1 MLIPTAR
8 HGPAVA
14 GLVAALLLSVLAVV
28 PVAAN
33 TTAQSLPFV
42 QDWTNTGLIT
52 TDDNWNAVPGIVG
65 YRGDS
70 LAVTGTDPQTV
81 LVDDLVV
88 DVNANKGDPA
98 SFDVG
103 GVAEF
108 ELTNPVVALRGST
121 TARAPYLT
129 LALNTTGQTNVKVAY
144 DLRDIDDSANNA
156 FQQVALQYRVGT
168 TGTYTNLPA
177 GYVQDATTGPSLATL
192 VTPVNVTL
200 PAAANNQ
207 PVVDVRIITTD
218 APGIDEWVG
227 VDNISVTSTPPD
239 TAPTVTST
247 SPANDAIDVAVDA
260 NLQVTFSEPVDVGAS
275 GFDVSCAGSGTHPAT
290 VSGGPTTF
298 TLDPATDFAGSED
311 CTLTIVASQVTDQ
324 DTNDPPDAMASD
336 VVVGFTTVAPPDDAP
351 TVTSTTPADSAADVA
366 VDADLSV
373 TFSEPVDVA
382 DGGFGLACD
391 TSGAHPVAVAGG
403 PTAFTLDPTTDFAT
417 SEGCSLTILGS
428 HVTDQDTDD
437 PPDAMADDV
446 IVSFDTVAPPDE
458 APTVAATTPSD
469 GDGVAVARRRG
480 CDGRSLVGW
489 RDGIERHD
497 HVVRHGVRRVVRVLV
512 RDVRAEDRQAATL
525 ARREV
530 GGRIERECRRPAGH
544 GHGVRPARV
553 TSQPEPPVSH
563 VDRLAERHRQVRVDG
578 DIGRAI
584 GRGRGRHGRRMSG
597 GAAVVNPTTT
607 SLAMASGGSFVSW
620 SVTCDAT
627 TVRVQSSLP
636 AKSVGGIEGEGR
648 RAATGGRRMGAA
660 SGARDAEPRTRDIH
674 GLAERDLQVRVE
686 GDVDRAIGGRR
697 AGDRRRRI
705 GRGGRDGDVVD
716 ADPLIGPGCVRG
728 DDPDV
733 HDRLVVRGGRQGDV
747 DGRDERRD
755 ARPGRRVL
763 YVAGRQV
770 RVGPRRADPI
780 LERDLLEGVVGGV
793 VDVAQVVGDLDVG
806 LARRV
811 QGQGE
816 VRGAS
821 RRRSLERDDRIGEL
835 ELGHAARRRS
845 WPDRSGSH

>member
-81 LVDDLVV
+81 LVDNLVV

-260 NLQVTFSEPVDVGAS
+260 NLQVTFSEPVDVGGS

-336 VVVGFTTVAPPDDAP
+336 VVVEFTTVAPPDDAP

-382 DGGFGLACD
+382 DGGFGLA
-391 TSGAHPVAVAGG
+391 
-403 PTAFTLDPTTDFAT
+403 
-417 SEGCSLTILGS
+417 
-428 HVTDQDTDD
+428 
-437 PPDAMADDV
+437 
-446 IVSFDTVAPPDE
+446 
-458 APTVAATTPSD
+458 
-469 GDGVAVARRRG
+469 
-480 CDGRSLVGW
+480 
-489 RDGIERHD
+489 
-497 HVVRHGVRRVVRVLV
+497 
-512 RDVRAEDRQAATL
+512 
-525 ARREV
+525 
-530 GGRIERECRRPAGH
+530 
-544 GHGVRPARV
+544 
-553 TSQPEPPVSH
+553 
-563 VDRLAERHRQVRVDG
+563 ERHRKVRVDG
-578 DIGRAI
+578 DVGRAI
-584 GRGRGRHGRRMSG
+584 GRYRGGHGRRI
-597 GAAVVNPTTT
+597 V
-607 SLAMASGGSFVSW
+607 GGS
-620 SVTCDAT
+620 
-627 TVRVQSSLP
+627 
-636 AKSVGGIEGEGR
+636 
-648 RAATGGRRMGAA
+648 
-660 SGARDAEPRTRDIH
+660 
-674 GLAERDLQVRVE
+674 
-686 GDVDRAIGGRR
+686 
-697 AGDRRRRI
+697 
-705 GRGGRDGDVVD
+705 DG
-716 ADPLIGPGCVRG
+716 
-728 DDPDV
+728 
-733 HDRLVVRGGRQGDV
+733 
-747 DGRDERRD
+747 
-755 ARPGRRVL
+755 
-763 YVAGRQV
+763 
-770 RVGPRRADPI
+770 
-780 LERDLLEGVVGGV
+780 
-793 VDVAQVVGDLDVG
+793 
-806 LARRV
+806 
-811 QGQGE
+811 
-816 VRGAS
+816 S
-821 RRRSLERDDRIGEL
+821 
-835 ELGHAARRRS
+835 
-845 WPDRSGSH
+845 